1 MVGCDAGDV
10 INLVAFVNESDVEFS
25 NVGGVVI
32 TRYGL
37 SNLDISIGA

>member
-1 MVGCDAGDV
+1 MVGCDARDV
-10 INLVAFVNESDVEFS
+10 INLAAFVNGSDVEFS
-25 NVGGVVI
+25 KVGGVVI